1 MLAVPQRLEEDHV
14 AVKTELRSDHTR
26 AFTLVELV
34 MVVLIL
40 GALAFVAI
48 TRISTSAASAKA
60 QSCES
65 NVVLMNRMVEL
76 FYVQEGAWPQNYNKF
91 STNTDYFPD
100 GPPEC
105 PFGTTYSMDGGNHHI
120 HPHSH

>member
-1 MLAVPQRLEEDHV
+1 
-14 AVKTELRSDHTR
+14 
-26 AFTLVELV
+26 

-48 TRISTSAASAKA
+48 PRISDGATSAKV

-65 NVVLMNRMVEL
+65 NVVLMNRLVEL
-76 FYVQEGAWPQNYNKF
+76 YHVQQGDWPQNYNKF
-91 STNTDYFPD
+91 SNDENYFPD

-120 HPHSH
+120 NPHFH